1 MTRHITKQA
10 DLIVPSHKDARLA
23 EESSQVLASFLQ
35 SKQAYTIQLVKNKDV
50 MASVKLPTSAYR
62 LLVDILT
69 EMAAG
74 HAITLV
80 PYDNELSTQAA
91 ADLLNVSRPY
101 FVKLLEAGT
110 IPFHKVG
117 KHRRVL
123 AKDVLSYKE
132 DVDKAR
138 EKTLKKL
145 TAQAQKLKMGYE
157 DE

>member
-1 MTRHITKQA
+1 MTRHMTKQA

-35 SKQAYTIQLVKNKDV
+35 SKQAYMIQLVKNKEV

-80 PYDNELSTQAA
+80 PYDNELGTQAA

-138 EKTLKKL
+138 EETLRKL